1 MLKRIAKGL
10 VQIVIAM
17 VVLVVAING
26 YAAWTAS
33 PVKQYCSELK
43 PGMSFEVA
51 VSLAK
56 KYDLFTPFVN
66 QDTADQLIVL
76 NQKAPV
82 FRYACKATF
91 VDGKFSSATSYGAD

>member
-43 PGMSFEVA
+43 PGMSFEVNWIR
-51 VSLAK
+51 K
-56 KYDLFTPFVN
+56 
-66 QDTADQLIVL
+66 Q
-76 NQKAPV
+76 
-82 FRYACKATF
+82 
-91 VDGKFSSATSYGAD
+91 ATSNDEVIGHGYL